1 MVVCNE
7 CGRFFSRNSNMLRHK
22 MTVHQKMEKEEELKS
37 EDGDTNDEDTTSE
50 ASTDEDSEAE
60 KSDVEVKDRAEG
72 DDDDDEVEEGEEED
86 ADKYNLWSYLK
97 NCAVGDDDLKAH
109 AEELKERLIDGELS
123 DEEVT
128 QQAMRVVRP
137 DILKHIY
144 DHYLNFLK
152 IWHFAKEDKY
162 HKQVMRTKRRLM
174 DEEDFEPVEA
184 IEQAVKKRK
193 FLIQKATE
201 MLDDIPLE
209 VKVPPPRLDESEE
222 EEEEGA

>member
-1 MVVCNE
+1 
-7 CGRFFSRNSNMLRHK
+7 MLRHK
-22 MTVHQKMEKEEELKS
+22 ITAHRKMEEEEEELKS

-50 ASTDEDSEAE
+50 ASADEDSDAE
-60 KSDVEVKDRAEG
+60 ESDVEVTDRAEG
-72 DDDDDEVEEGEEED
+72 DDDDEDEVEDGEEED

-97 NCAVGDDDLKAH
+97 NCAVADDNLKAH

-222 EEEEGA
+222 EEEGA

>member
-1 MVVCNE
+1 MRE
-7 CGRFFSRNSNMLRHK
+7 I
-22 MTVHQKMEKEEELKS
+22 
-37 EDGDTNDEDTTSE
+37 DTDDEDTTSE
-50 ASTDEDSEAE
+50 ASADEESDAE
-60 KSDVEVKDRAEG
+60 KSDVEVEDRAEG
-72 DDDDDEVEEGEEED
+72 DEGEEEEVEEEE

-97 NCAVGDDDLKAH
+97 NCAVGDDNLKAH

-152 IWHFAKEDKY
+152 IWHFAKEDEY

-184 IEQAVKKRK
+184 IEQAVKQRK
-193 FLIQKATE
+193 ILIQKATE

-222 EEEEGA
+222 EEEGA